1 MAIPSIDSSLLKLAP
16 TFQTAIKAIIES
28 ESNPLKKVQTQKDQ
42 IDIRRAVY
50 TDVKSNL
57 DSLQSAIQA
66 LISSQASFG
75 MNLVAKAT
83 VTPGTAGNT
92 VLSVTTSEGAASADY
107 DFSGYTG
114 NTGIQLAK
122 AESRASTVST
132 SADVALN
139 KSGVIWLGG
148 TGVAALG
155 DFTSP
160 STAVTAAA
168 LGTVAD
174 GQRELG
180 TGNYSVQIRDS
191 GSERQFR
198 LVNAD
203 GSAMSILSTSG
214 SGYTST
220 WQTFTD
226 GDYDSGRGLK
236 LTLSSSGDVGST
248 SLPLYTAKGT
258 SITISASDTQRNIA
272 AAINSALQPEGRDF
286 KASIV
291 SNQLV
296 LTGVQSGENHGLLFS
311 DGDNLLGFGAALQIA
326 QNAKFK
332 VNGMDVSRSSNTN
345 LTDVVDGVTLNLSSD
360 AEGKTARLSVSASS
374 DKATGLMTTLVS
386 KFNTTFTH
394 LSQKLASTSKTEGEK
409 TTYTRGAL
417 SGDSTLSSFRNDMYF
432 RMNRSYTN
440 NGSFTRL
447 EEVGLSFDKD
457 MKLTFDSTKFNDALK
472 NHSTDL
478 TALLDTG
485 LGEIN
490 SLVSRFS
497 GSTGMASNT
506 LAALDQQRASYDKRI
521 AKYNEVLTAR
531 KQVLFNQYLGYQNQ
545 LTDYGY
551 QQQMLDSIY
560 GTTSASA

>member
-1 MAIPSIDSSLLKLAP
+1 MAITPIDSSLLKLAP

-28 ESNPLKKVQTQKDQ
+28 ESNPLKKVQSQKDQ

-66 LISSQASFG
+66 LISSQSSFG

-83 VTPGTAGNT
+83 VTPGTAGST
-92 VLSVTTSEGAASADY
+92 VLSATTTESAASADY

-114 NTGIQLAK
+114 NSGIQLAK
-122 AESRASTVST
+122 VESRASAVST
-132 SADVALN
+132 SSDVALN
-139 KSGVIWLGG
+139 KSGVLWLGG

-160 STAVTAAA
+160 STSVSAVA

-203 GSAMSILSTSG
+203 GSAMSILNTSG

-236 LTLSSSGDVGST
+236 LTLSSSGAVGST

-258 SITISASDTQRNIA
+258 SVNISASDTQRTIA
-272 AAINSALQPEGRDF
+272 AGINSALQPEGRDF

-311 DGDNLLGFGAALQIA
+311 DGDNLLGFGAALQVA

-332 VNGMDVSRSSNTN
+332 VNGVDVSRASNTN
-345 LTDVVDGVTLNLSSD
+345 LTDVIDGVTLNLSSD

-417 SGDSTLSSFRNDMYF
+417 SGDATLSSFRNDMYF
-432 RMNRSYTN
+432 RMNRNYTN
-440 NGSFTRL
+440 SGSFTRL

-472 NHSTDL
+472 NHSADL

-506 LAALDQQRASYDKRI
+506 LTALDQQRASYDKRI